1 MRKLKRFNSID
12 GKSIKAALRVLK
24 TGKLSPFVG
33 NWKNDKIV
41 GSFYGGKMVQKLE
54 KIFAKKYNVKYAISV
69 NSWTSGLICAV
80 GAIDI
85 KPGDEIIVSPWT
97 MSASA
102 TAIINWFAIPVFA
115 DIDYETF
122 NITAKSIEKKITKR
136 TRAII
141 VPDIMGQSAEIG
153 QIMQLAKKNNLKV
166 VSDTAQAPGALYK
179 KKFAGTLADVGGF
192 SLNYHKHIHTGEGGI
207 LVTNDDQIA
216 ERLQLIS
223 HAGEPYKGVN
233 AIEKINNIIG
243 YNFRLGEI
251 EASIVIEQLKNLNK
265 IIKYRNSLVN
275 ILYRELKHLK
285 YLQLPTVLE
294 GNTHLFYY
302 FALKF
307 NKNNFN
313 KIKIVKELNKRGV
326 PVEPTYANIH
336 LLPMY
341 QKKIAFGKFPW
352 SKKIYKGNISY
363 KKGICPVAENLNDH
377 QYIGLHMY
385 KYDYNKNDMKYFSKQ
400 FKEVWKKFNLFK

>member
-153 QIMQLAKKNNLKV
+153 QIMKLAKKYKLKV
-166 VSDTAQAPGALYK
+166 ISDSAQALGTTHNG
-179 KKFAGTLADVGGF
+179 KFTGTISDIGGYSF
-192 SLNYHKHIHTGEGGI
+192 NYHKPINCGEGGI
-207 LVTNDDQIA
+207 LVTNQKNLA
-216 ERLQLIS
+216 QKMYLIRN
-223 HAGEPYKGVN
+223 HGEFVVKKMGF
-233 AIEKINNIIG
+233 EKINNIIG